1 MYILARG
8 QRLADIKKYGIILKN
23 EYLKTEMVEQVKVV
37 EKLSSEDSYDLIIV
51 IMRKNQ
57 VFSLLFLILKI
68 KNKIIS

>member
-1 MYILARG
+1 
-8 QRLADIKKYGIILKN
+8 
-23 EYLKTEMVEQVKVV
+23 MVEQVKVV

-57 VFSLLFLILKI
+57 VFSLLFLILQK